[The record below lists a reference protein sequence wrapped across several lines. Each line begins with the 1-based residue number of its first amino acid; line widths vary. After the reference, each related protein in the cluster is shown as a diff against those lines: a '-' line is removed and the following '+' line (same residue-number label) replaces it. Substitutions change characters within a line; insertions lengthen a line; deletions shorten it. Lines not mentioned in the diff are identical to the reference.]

1 MTDSATTLF
10 NSATSS
16 SVATSISDFAKSIGT
31 KFEDVGQIKL
41 PLPNVLHDYASYD
54 YIIGFSVI
62 TNDDLA
68 APDTTYMV
76 NKSVLKN
83 KETGATKQS
92 DLRLICKGANSDPE
106 NRIKTAYGKFDFY
119 IDDLVIES
127 VIGLERSNNT
137 NTTNITFTVTEPY
150 SMGLFSIAC
159 QQAAWEAGHKNWR
172 EAPFLLT
179 IDFRGNDEI
188 GMMQMVPTASRYIL
202 VKFQEMSM
210 TVNHTGS
217 VYQCSVFAWNNA
229 ALTSKHA
236 DLKVDMSVKGSTV
249 QEVLQTGENSL
260 QAVWNK
266 RLQQLKE
273 DKIVEVPD
281 EIIILF
287 PDQVYSEEDA
297 EAGANTEQDAGA
309 TSGSASP
316 QDDIYKVLG
325 VTKSEKTNNQVQDPA
340 KCNIIGQAT
349 LGVGIDKKAD
359 APFGKDNVVYD
370 EKLKV
375 NVRAQNTPVPTEN
388 DFRFRQDTSIP
399 NAINQVIIQ
408 SSFPQTALD
417 PAAMTEEGYVKWW
430 RIDTQMY
437 NVSTDANYKSTG
449 TQPKILV
456 YRVIPYNVHNS
467 SGLVGSNAKP
477 KGYDVLYQNI
487 VKEYHYIYTGKNV
500 DVLNFEIKLENSFA
514 VSMAA
519 DAGKHSQDVKHAA
532 QQGEA
537 DHEADIIVPEGEE
550 PEEGTMGTSV
560 DYNGTKSNTD
570 KLGGAGSDTPVIRA
584 ARLFHESVTRG
595 TDMIM
600 LDMKIVGDPF
610 FIAQSGMGNYTS
622 KPTQH
627 ANLNKDGSVNW
638 QNGEVHVGVIF
649 RTPIELNQYSGLYQF
664 EGEKQAGDKLT
675 TPVMQYSGLFR
686 INQVTSTFK
695 TGQFEQRLFG
705 QRLPLQEK
713 EKESE
718 VGPFSTSKLGQSAE
732 KLLKK
737 AGGAISDGLDTLG
750 NVASDAYDSVATFVT
765 GGE

>member
-1 MTDSATTLF
+1 MADSATTMF

-16 SVATSISDFAKSIGT
+16 DIATSISDFAKSIGT

-83 KETGATKQS
+83 KDTGESKMS
-92 DLRLICKGANSDPE
+92 DLRLICKGANSDPN
-106 NRIKTAYGKFDFY
+106 NRVKTAYGKFDFF

-137 NTTNITFTVTEPY
+137 NTTNLTFTVTEPY

-159 QQAAWEAGHKNWR
+159 QQSAWEAGHPNWR
-172 EAPFLLT
+172 SAPFLLT

-188 GMMQMVPTASRYIL
+188 GMMQLIPTASRYIL

-229 ALTSKHA
+229 ALTTTNA
-236 DLKVDMSVKGSTV
+236 TLKADMSIKGSSV

-273 DKIVEVPD
+273 DKIVEAPD

-297 EAGANTEQDAGA
+297 ADGANTEQDAGA
-309 TSGSASP
+309 TTGSASP
-316 QDDIYKVLG
+316 QDGIYKILG
-325 VTKSEKTNNQVQDPA
+325 VTKSEKNNTQVQDPA
-340 KCNIIGQAT
+340 KCNIIGQAV
-349 LGVGIDKKAD
+349 LGVGQDKKAD
-359 APFGKDNVVYD
+359 APFGKDDVVYD

-375 NVRAQNTPVPTEN
+375 NVRANNTPVPTEN

-430 RIDTQMY
+430 RIDTQVY
-437 NVSTDANYKSTG
+437 NVSTDANNKSTG
-449 TQPKILV
+449 QQPKILV

-467 SGLVGSNAKP
+467 SGLPGANAKP
-477 KGYDVLYQNI
+477 KGYDILYYKI
-487 VKEYHYIYTGKNV
+487 VKEYQYIYTGKNV

-519 DAGKHSQDVKHAA
+519 DAGKNSQDVKQAE
-532 QQGEA
+532 QQGVA
-537 DHEADIIVPEGEE
+537 PQDADIVKPEGEE
-550 PEEGTMGTSV
+550 PEEGAVGNTV
-560 DYNGTKSNTD
+560 NYNSTKSKTAN
-570 KLGGAGSDTPVIRA
+570 LGGGGSDTPVITA
-584 ARLFHESVTRG
+584 ARLFHDSVTRG

-622 KPTQH
+622 KPTQY

-638 QNGEVHVGVIF
+638 QNGEVHIGVIF
-649 RTPIELNQYSGLYQF
+649 RTPIELNQYSGMYQF

-718 VGPFSTSKLGQSAE
+718 VGMFGTSSLGKSAS
-732 KLLKK
+732 KLLKTV
-737 AGGAISDGLDTLG
+737 GGALSDGL
-750 NVASDAYDSVATFVT
+750 DSVATFVT
-765 GGE
+765 GG

>member
-10 NSATSS
+10 NSAVSS
-16 SVATSISDFAKSIGT
+16 DVVTSISDFAKSIAT
-31 KFEDVGQIKL
+31 KFEDVGNIKL

-54 YIIGFSVI
+54 YILGFSVI

-83 KETGATKQS
+83 KETGESKMS
-92 DLRLICKGANSDPE
+92 DLRIICKGANSDPE
-106 NRIKTAYGKFDFY
+106 NRIKTAYGKFDFF
-119 IDDLVIES
+119 IDDLSIES

-137 NTTNITFTVTEPY
+137 NTTNMTFTITEPY

-159 QQAAWEAGHKNWR
+159 QQSAWEAGHKNWR

-179 IDFRGNDEI
+179 IDFRGNDEL
-188 GMMQMVPTASRYIL
+188 GMMQLVPTASRYIL

-217 VYQCSVFAWNNA
+217 TYQCSVFAWNNS
-229 ALTSKHA
+229 ALTTKNA
-236 DLKVDMSVKGSTV
+236 TLKTDMSIKGSSV

-260 QAVWNK
+260 QAVWNR
-266 RLQQLKE
+266 RLQQLKT

-287 PDQVYSEEDA
+287 PDQVYSEEDPA
-297 EAGANTEQDAGA
+297 DSANSEEDAGA
-309 TSGSASP
+309 TTGSASP
-316 QDDIYKVLG
+316 QADIYKILG
-325 VTKSEKTNNQVQDPA
+325 VSKSEKNNTQVQDPA
-340 KCNIIGQAT
+340 KCNIIGQAV
-349 LGVGIDKKAD
+349 LGVGLDKKAD

-370 EKLKV
+370 ETLKV
-375 NVRAQNTPVPTEN
+375 NVRAQNTPVATEN

-399 NAINQVIIQ
+399 NAINQVILQ
-408 SSFPQTALD
+408 SNFPQTALD

-430 RIDTQMY
+430 RIDTQVY

-467 SGLVGSNAKP
+467 SGVVGSNAKP
-477 KGYDVLYQNI
+477 KGYDVLYQKI
-487 VKEYHYIYTGKNV
+487 VKEYQYIYTGKNV

-519 DAGKHSQDVKHAA
+519 DAGAQSQDIKQAE
-532 QQGEA
+532 QQGSAPHDA
-537 DHEADIIVPEGEE
+537 DLINPKGEE
-550 PEEGTMGTSV
+550 PEEGTMGNSV
-560 DYNGTKSNTD
+560 SHSGTTTD
-570 KLGGAGSDTPVIRA
+570 SDNLGGAGLDTPVIRA
-584 ARLFHESVTRG
+584 ARLFHDSVTRG

-610 FIAQSGMGNYTS
+610 FIAQSGIGNYTS
-622 KPTQH
+622 KPTQV
-627 ANLNKDGSVNW
+627 ANLNKDGSLNW
-638 QNGEVHVGVIF
+638 QNGEVHIGVIF
-649 RTPIELNQYSGLYQF
+649 KTPIELNQTTGLYQF
-664 EGEKQAGDKLT
+664 EGEKQAGDKLS
-675 TPVMQYSGLFR
+675 TPIMQFCGLYR
-686 INQVTSTFK
+686 INRVTSTFK
-695 TGQFEQRLFG
+695 GGQFEQRLLG

-718 VGPFSTSKLGQSAE
+718 VGTFSLDSIAASAE
-732 KLLKK
+732 KIVKK
-737 AGGAISDGLDTLG
+737 VGGAIGDA
-750 NVASDAYDSVATFVT
+750 ASSVGESIATFVT
-765 GGE
+765 GD